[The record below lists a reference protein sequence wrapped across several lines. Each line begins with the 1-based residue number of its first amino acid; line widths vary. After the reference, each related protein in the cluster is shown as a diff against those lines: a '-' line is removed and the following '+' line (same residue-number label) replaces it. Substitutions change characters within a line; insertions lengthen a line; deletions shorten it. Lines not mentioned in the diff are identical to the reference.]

1 MILRVV
7 IKIKYSDKLICNG
20 ITSITSFVKAGQLFD
35 THTPRIMVSSG
46 GCCFI
51 SSRREGKGLREIRHD
66 WHRGGVKV

>member
-35 THTPRIMVSSG
+35 THTTDYGELSG
-46 GCCFI
+46 LLLHFLQK
-51 SSRREGKGLREIRHD
+51 RR
-66 WHRGGVKV
+66 